1 MSQDALNSPA
11 APTSGQETP
20 LTPPAAPEH
29 QQEGFWVMLL
39 GSMGVVFG
47 DIGTSPLY
55 ALKAALEHMKSD
67 GVVEPEVIGIV
78 SLLIWALFMT
88 VTV

>member
-1 MSQDALNSPA
+1 MKV
-11 APTSGQETP
+11 SGSCCS
-20 LTPPAAPEH
+20 
-29 QQEGFWVMLL
+29 GR
-39 GSMGVVFG
+39 SGVVFG

-67 GVVEPEVIGIV
+67 GVVESEVVGIV

-88 VTV
+88 VTFKYVFFPDARR